1 MTAPS
6 TNPAPLLDELQ
17 ALGAPAWYLDAVG
30 APQGSRFVP
39 ADDGTPLHLVEWNAG
54 EHAKPAL
61 LLLHGYR
68 ANTHAWDAIA
78 PFLTSR
84 YRVSALDWP
93 GMGCSGHRR
102 AYGDA
107 YAAAADLPAA
117 MDALGGGP
125 VTVVAHSF
133 GGSAAVH
140 AAHRWPQR
148 FARLVVVDSYIPV
161 PGIDTPPQGQAV
173 GPRRVYA
180 SRGEILQ
187 RFRLM
192 PAQPCPPWALHHMAH
207 HSVRE
212 GPEGWVWRFD
222 PALPARV
229 LGYETWQA
237 WQTLQTPVDLI
248 ICALSLVAQARDRL
262 QALAA
267 ARGRTTN
274 WLEVP
279 GAYHHAM
286 MDQPQALRE
295 ALLGLLE
302 SPAMQAA
309 GATN

>member
-133 GGSAAVH
+133 GGSPNCRKTASVAKRAWIAPSRATTTALTSSTNSV
-140 AAHRWPQR
+140 Q
-148 FARLVVVDSYIPV
+148 
-161 PGIDTPPQGQAV
+161 V
-173 GPRRVYA
+173 GLT
-180 SRGEILQ
+180 G
-187 RFRLM
+187 
-192 PAQPCPPWALHHMAH
+192 
-207 HSVRE
+207 
-212 GPEGWVWRFD
+212 
-222 PALPARV
+222 
-229 LGYETWQA
+229 
-237 WQTLQTPVDLI
+237 
-248 ICALSLVAQARDRL
+248 
-262 QALAA
+262 
-267 ARGRTTN
+267 
-274 WLEVP
+274 
-279 GAYHHAM
+279 
-286 MDQPQALRE
+286 
-295 ALLGLLE
+295 
-302 SPAMQAA
+302 
-309 GATN
+309 